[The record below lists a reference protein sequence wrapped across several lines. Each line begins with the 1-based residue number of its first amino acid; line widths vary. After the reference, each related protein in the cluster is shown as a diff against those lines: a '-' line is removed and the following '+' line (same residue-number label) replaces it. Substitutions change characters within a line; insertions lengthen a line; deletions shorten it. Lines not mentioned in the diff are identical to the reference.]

1 MEHEQMSYY
10 EALKY
15 LAKKYNI
22 EVKERE
28 LTDEEKQAQ
37 SERENMLLVNDF
49 ALKNFEDNLFNT
61 DEGRS
66 VGLSY
71 FYEREFTDSTIK
83 KFHLGYSM
91 EGRSELYNAIK
102 KNGYN
107 PTYAIESGLCIK
119 GEHGVYDRFKGR
131 VMFPVLNIAGKV
143 IAFGG
148 RTLKKDPAKY
158 VNSPESII
166 YKKKNELYGLYQAKQ
181 AIVKKDKCFLVEGY
195 TDVLSMH
202 QAGIENVVAS
212 SGTSLTEGQI
222 RLIHRFTD
230 NITVLYDGDSAGI
243 KASLRGIDLL
253 LAEGLNVKVLL
264 LPDGDDPDSFAKKHN
279 ASEFQ
284 GFIDANETDFIKFKT
299 SILLEGLENDPI
311 KKSEAIQDIVKSISV
326 IPENITRAVY
336 IKECSTRFEIDEKIL
351 AEEVKKTAKGIKA
364 KDRSGKSTTETETTS
379 SPTVR
384 TEPSDAATV
393 KSKSLRMY
401 ETDIIRYIAKYGM
414 CNELFEIENPDGGF
428 SNVTLVEA
436 VNVELTS
443 ESISFSVP
451 AFKKIFDRAL
461 SFLPDF
467 YADRLDKEMREKV
480 QIAQLSETVVGKAKE
495 RLVESIQKDFKNK
508 LIDFE
513 KEYLEKRLCSDQD
526 DEIRQ
531 TTLDLVIE
539 KEPLSK
545 VHTRLSDMESEYDRL
560 RDLVSL
566 SLNVWK
572 DALLSQRIK
581 EIQEEIKLL
590 CQASGDINRVEQLMQ
605 ELSQLRAIR
614 KQLIGDRV
622 IIP

>member
-1 MEHEQMSYY
+1 MDILWKAGQ
-10 EALKY
+10 
-15 LAKKYNI
+15 N
-22 EVKERE
+22 
-28 LTDEEKQAQ
+28 
-37 SERENMLLVNDF
+37 
-49 ALKNFEDNLFNT
+49 
-61 DEGRS
+61 
-66 VGLSY
+66 
-71 FYEREFTDSTIK
+71 STMP
-83 KFHLGYSM
+83 S
-91 EGRSELYNAIK
+91 K

-326 IPENITRAVY
+326 IPENITRAIY
-336 IKECSTRFEIDEKIL
+336 IKECSKRFEIDEKIL

-364 KDRSGKSTTETETTS
+364 KDRSGKSTAETETTS

-467 YADRLDKEMREKV
+467 YADLPGEADRLGKEMREKV
-480 QIAQLSETVVGKAKE
+480 QITQLSDTVVGKAKE